1 VAKITLEN
9 GDVWTLTEYMYVDW
23 DEFTVENEEELI
35 ECGWIKS

>member
-1 VAKITLEN
+1 
-9 GDVWTLTEYMYVDW
+9 MYVDW